1 MTLHTFNKLSVLNE
15 SLRFVAQEDQVLLI
29 EDGVY
34 ALLTQSPAIKHDN
47 LFALD
52 VDVQARGITLDTSCK
67 KVSYDEFVTLCVEA
81 DQIKNWF

>member
-15 SLRFVAQEDQVLLI
+15 NLRFVAPEDQVLLI

-34 ALLTQSPAIKHDN
+34 ALLTQSPAIKNGN

-52 VDVQARGITLDTSCK
+52 VDVQARGVTLDASCK